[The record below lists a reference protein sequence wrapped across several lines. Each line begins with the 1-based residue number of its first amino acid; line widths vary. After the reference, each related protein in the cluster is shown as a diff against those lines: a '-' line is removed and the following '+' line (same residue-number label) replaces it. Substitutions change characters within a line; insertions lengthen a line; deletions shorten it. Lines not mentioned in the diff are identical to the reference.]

1 MDFKQA
7 IIENAW
13 GGFSVDYG
21 LLHLQLATPFAVLI
35 VLFIMIYA
43 LNKLLFQP
51 VLRALDNRTDAIA
64 KSEQTVIQVGEEVE
78 SLKQEFQKKLDAVRM
93 EALHLR
99 NTGHEEGLAERESM
113 ILEER
118 KTLENEI
125 EKNIAELEGEIKS
138 TKKKFS
144 KLNEELSVS
153 IRKQLIN

>member
-51 VLRALDNRTDAIA
+51 VLRTLDNRTDAIA

-118 KTLENEI
+118 ITLVNEI
-125 EKNIAELEGEIKS
+125 EKNIADLEGEIKS

-144 KLNEELSVS
+144 KLNKELSVS

>member
-1 MDFKQA
+1 M
-7 IIENAW
+7 
-13 GGFSVDYG
+13 DYG

-51 VLRALDNRTDAIA
+51 VLRTLDNRTDAIA
-64 KSEQTVIQVGEEVE
+64 KSEQTVIQVSEEVE
-78 SLKQEFQKKLDAVRM
+78 SLKQDFEKKLDAVRM

-138 TKKKFS
+138 TKTFFS
-144 KLNEELSVS
+144 KLNKELSAS
-153 IRKQLIN
+153 IGRQLLN

>member
-51 VLRALDNRTDAIA
+51 VLRTLDNRTDAIA

-138 TKKKFS
+138 TKKKFT

>member
-51 VLRALDNRTDAIA
+51 VLRTLDNRTDAIA
-64 KSEQTVIQVGEEVE
+64 KSEQTVIQVSEEVE
-78 SLKQEFQKKLDAVRM
+78 SLKQDFQKKLDAVRM

-125 EKNIAELEGEIKS
+125 EKNIAELEEEIKS
-138 TKKKFS
+138 TKRIFS
-144 KLNEELSVS
+144 KLNRELSAT

>member
-1 MDFKQA
+1 M
-7 IIENAW
+7 
-13 GGFSVDYG
+13 DYG
-21 LLHLQLATPFAVLI
+21 LLHLQLATPFAVMI

-51 VLRALDNRTDAIA
+51 VLRTLDNRTNAIA
-64 KSEQTVIQVGEEVE
+64 KSEQTVVQVSEEVE
-78 SLKQEFQKKLDAVRM
+78 SLKQDFQKKLDAVRM
-93 EALHLR
+93 DALHLR

-144 KLNEELSVS
+144 KLNKELSVS
-153 IRKQLIN
+153 IRKQLLN

>member
-21 LLHLQLATPFAVLI
+21 LLHLQLATPFAVMI
-35 VLFIMIYA
+35 VLLIMIYA

-51 VLRALDNRTDAIA
+51 VLRTLDNRTDAIA
-64 KSEQTVIQVGEEVE
+64 KSEQTVIQVSEEVE
-78 SLKQEFQKKLDAVRM
+78 SLKQDFQQKLDAVRT
-93 EALHLR
+93 EPLHLR
-99 NTGHEEGLAERESM
+99 NTKHEEGLAERESM

>member
-51 VLRALDNRTDAIA
+51 VLRTLDNRTDAIA
-64 KSEQTVIQVGEEVE
+64 KSEETVIQVSEEVE
-78 SLKQEFQKKLDAVRM
+78 SLKQDFQKKLDAVRM

-125 EKNIAELEGEIKS
+125 EKNIAELEEEIKS
-138 TKKKFS
+138 TKRIFS
-144 KLNEELSVS
+144 KLNMELSAT

>member
-51 VLRALDNRTDAIA
+51 VLRTLDNRTDAIA
-64 KSEQTVIQVGEEVE
+64 KSEQTVIQVSEEVE
-78 SLKQEFQKKLDAVRM
+78 SLKQDFQKKLDAVRM

-99 NTGHEEGLAERESM
+99 NTGHEEGLTERESM
-113 ILEER
+113 ILKER

>member
-51 VLRALDNRTDAIA
+51 VLRTLDNRTDAIA

-118 KTLENEI
+118 KALENEI

-144 KLNEELSVS
+144 KLNKELSVS

>member
-51 VLRALDNRTDAIA
+51 VLRTLDNRTDAIA
-64 KSEQTVIQVGEEVE
+64 KSDQTVIQVSEEVE
-78 SLKQEFQKKLDAVRM
+78 SLKQDFQKKLDAVRM

-118 KTLENEI
+118 KALENEI

>member
-21 LLHLQLATPFAVLI
+21 LLHLQLATPFAVMI
-35 VLFIMIYA
+35 VLLIMIYA

-51 VLRALDNRTDAIA
+51 VLRTLDNRTNAIL
-64 KSEQTVIQVGEEVE
+64 KSEQSVIQVSEEVE
-78 SLKQEFQKKLDAVRM
+78 SLKQDFQRKLDEVRT

-99 NTGHEEGLAERESM
+99 NEGHEEGLAERESM

-118 KTLENEI
+118 KTLENEL
-125 EKNIAELEGEIKS
+125 EKNIEELKEEIKS
-138 TKKKFS
+138 TKKIFS
-144 KLNEELSVS
+144 KLNKELSTS
-153 IRKQLIN
+153 IRKQLIS

>member
-21 LLHLQLATPFAVLI
+21 LLHLQLATPFAVMI

-51 VLRALDNRTDAIA
+51 VLRTLDNRTDAIA
-64 KSEQTVIQVGEEVE
+64 KSEQSVIQVSEEVE
-78 SLKQEFQKKLDAVRM
+78 SLKQDFQKQLDALRT
-93 EALHLR
+93 EALHLK

-118 KTLENEI
+118 QTLENEI
-125 EKNIAELEGEIKS
+125 EKSISELEGEINS
-138 TKKKFS
+138 TKKIFS
-144 KLNEELSVS
+144 KLNKELSAS
-153 IRKQLIN
+153 IRKQFIN

>member
-1 MDFKQA
+1 MDFKQS

-13 GGFSVDYG
+13 GGFSMDYG

-51 VLRALDNRTDAIA
+51 VLRTLDNRTDAIA
-64 KSEQTVIQVGEEVE
+64 KSEQTVIQVSEEVE
-78 SLKQEFQKKLDAVRM
+78 SLKQDFQKKLDAVRM

>member
-51 VLRALDNRTDAIA
+51 VLRTLDNRTDAIA

-125 EKNIAELEGEIKS
+125 EKNIAELEVEIKS
-138 TKKKFS
+138 TKRIFS
-144 KLNEELSVS
+144 KLNEELSAS

>member
-1 MDFKQA
+1 M
-7 IIENAW
+7 
-13 GGFSVDYG
+13 DYG

-51 VLRALDNRTDAIA
+51 VLRTLDNRTDAIA

-118 KTLENEI
+118 KALENEI

>member
-51 VLRALDNRTDAIA
+51 VLRTLDNRTNAIA
-64 KSEQTVIQVGEEVE
+64 KSEQTVIQVSEEVE
-78 SLKQEFQKKLDAVRM
+78 SLKQNFQKKLDAVRM

-144 KLNEELSVS
+144 KLNEELSAS

>member
-51 VLRALDNRTDAIA
+51 VLRTLDNRTDAIA
-64 KSEQTVIQVGEEVE
+64 KSEQTVIQVSEEVE
-78 SLKQEFQKKLDAVRM
+78 SLKQDFEKKLDAVRM

-118 KTLENEI
+118 KALENEI

-144 KLNEELSVS
+144 KLNEELSVL

>member
-51 VLRALDNRTDAIA
+51 VLRTLDNRTDAIA
-64 KSEQTVIQVGEEVE
+64 KSEQTVIQVSEEVE
-78 SLKQEFQKKLDAVRM
+78 SLKQDFQKKLDAVRM

-144 KLNEELSVS
+144 KLNKELSVS

>member
-21 LLHLQLATPFAVLI
+21 LLHLQLATPFAVMI
-35 VLFIMIYA
+35 VLLIMIYA

-51 VLRALDNRTDAIA
+51 VLRTLDNRTNAIL
-64 KSEQTVIQVGEEVE
+64 KSEQSVIQVSEEVE
-78 SLKQEFQKKLDAVRM
+78 SLKQDFQKKLDAVRM

-118 KTLENEI
+118 KALENEI

-153 IRKQLIN
+153 IRKQLIK

>member
-51 VLRALDNRTDAIA
+51 VLRTLDNRTDAIA
-64 KSEQTVIQVGEEVE
+64 KSEQTVIQVSEEVE
-78 SLKQEFQKKLDAVRM
+78 SLKQDFQKKLDAVRM

-125 EKNIAELEGEIKS
+125 EKNISELEGEIRS
-138 TKKKFS
+138 TKKIFS
-144 KLNEELSVS
+144 KLNKELSAS

>member
-21 LLHLQLATPFAVLI
+21 LLHLQLATPFAVMI

-51 VLRALDNRTDAIA
+51 VLRTLDNRTDAIA
-64 KSEQTVIQVGEEVE
+64 KSEQTVIQVSEEVE
-78 SLKQEFQKKLDAVRM
+78 SLKQDFQKKLDAVRM

-144 KLNEELSVS
+144 KLNKELSVS
-153 IRKQLIN
+153 IRKQIIK

>member
-21 LLHLQLATPFAVLI
+21 LLHLQLATPFAVMI

-51 VLRALDNRTDAIA
+51 VLRTLDNRTDAIA

-118 KTLENEI
+118 KALENEI

-138 TKKKFS
+138 TKKKFT

>member
-21 LLHLQLATPFAVLI
+21 LLHLQLATPFAVII

-51 VLRALDNRTDAIA
+51 VLRTLDNRSDAIT
-64 KSEQTVIQVGEEVE
+64 KSQQSVIQVSEEVE
-78 SLKQEFQKKLDAVRM
+78 SLKQEFQQKLDAIRT

-99 NTGHEEGLAERESM
+99 NTEHEKGLAERESM

-118 KTLENEI
+118 QTQKMNLKEQTAWSFLVVF
-125 EKNIAELEGEIKS
+125 K
-138 TKKKFS
+138 
-144 KLNEELSVS
+144 
-153 IRKQLIN
+153 R

>member
-51 VLRALDNRTDAIA
+51 VLRTLDNRTDAIA
-64 KSEQTVIQVGEEVE
+64 KSEQTVIQVSEEVE
-78 SLKQEFQKKLDAVRM
+78 SLKQDFQKKLDAVRM

-113 ILEER
+113 ILEKR

>member
-51 VLRALDNRTDAIA
+51 VLRTLDNRTDAIA
-64 KSEQTVIQVGEEVE
+64 KSEQTVIQVSEEVE
-78 SLKQEFQKKLDAVRM
+78 SLKQDFQIKLDAVRVKS
-93 EALHLR
+93 LHLR

-118 KTLENEI
+118 KALENEI

>member
-51 VLRALDNRTDAIA
+51 VLRTLDNRTDAIA
-64 KSEQTVIQVGEEVE
+64 KSEQTVIQVSEEVE
-78 SLKQEFQKKLDAVRM
+78 SLKQDFQKKLDAVRM

-138 TKKKFS
+138 TKRIFS
-144 KLNEELSVS
+144 KLNEELSAS
-153 IRKQLIN
+153 IRRQLIN